1 MIMAECIYLA
11 GKVTRLSLPVFEDA
25 RAGEALTLK
34 RLLLPQGELAQFYD
48 DDEPIR
54 YLAFLELRAGG
65 VRANHYH
72 KIKRELIYLIAGEL
86 LLIVEDIGS
95 RERVSLTLRPGDLAA
110 IQPGIAHALQTTV
123 PGQAIEFSRTRFE
136 RADIHRFPLV

>member
-1 MIMAECIYLA
+1 MFQDTQAKGA
-11 GKVTRLSLPVFEDA
+11 PAV
-25 RAGEALTLK
+25 K

-72 KIKRELIYLIAGEL
+72 KIKRELLYMIGGEL
-86 LLIVEDIGS
+86 LLIVEDIDSG
-95 RERVSLTLRPGDLAA
+95 ERVPLSLQPGDLAA
-110 IQPGIAHALQTTV
+110 IQPGIAHALQTVV
-123 PGQAIEFSRTRFE
+123 PGQAIEFSTTRFDP
-136 RADIHRFPLV
+136 ADIHRFPLV